1 MMIALTQ
8 RNLKLFFRDKTSV
21 FFSFLSAVIILG
33 LYILFLGDVQGQNL
47 GLEDGRYFT
56 DLWMISGILAV
67 TGMTSAL
74 GGLGIMVEDK
84 TSGVEKDFL
93 ISPLINMKRILSH
106 LFSAIFVSLL
116 MSLMTLI
123 LAEGYL
129 LINGKDIL
137 TGMQLFQMLGILVLS
152 TISSASM
159 VFFVVAF
166 IQSNNAFTTLSIIV
180 GTISGF
186 LTGIYV
192 PIGSLPSAVQMVI
205 KLFPP
210 SHSALLFKQVMMG
223 EVLSSVPIEIVKPI
237 ELQLGIVYEVGDI
250 TLTHLHSIL
259 YLVFTALLFL
269 ALSYFTSKINRK

>member
-33 LYILFLGDVQGQNL
+33 LYILFLGDVQGQNI

-74 GGLGIMVEDK
+74 GSLGIMVEDK

-93 ISPLINMKRILSH
+93 ISPLNNMKRILSH

-137 TGMQLFQMLGILVLS
+137 TGMQLFQML
-152 TISSASM
+152 
-159 VFFVVAF
+159 
-166 IQSNNAFTTLSIIV
+166 
-180 GTISGF
+180 
-186 LTGIYV
+186 
-192 PIGSLPSAVQMVI
+192 
-205 KLFPP
+205 
-210 SHSALLFKQVMMG
+210 G

>member
-74 GGLGIMVEDK
+74 GSLGIMVEDK

-93 ISPLINMKRILSH
+93 ISPLNNMKRILSH

-137 TGMQLFQMLGILVLS
+137 TGMQLFQMLGILMLS
-152 TISSASM
+152 TVSSASL

-192 PIGSLPSAVQMVI
+192 PIGSLPSTVQMVI

-259 YLVFTALLFL
+259 YLVFTVLLFL
-269 ALSYFTSKINRK
+269 ALSYFTSKKNRK

>member
-8 RNLKLFFRDKTSV
+8 RNLKLFFRDKISV

-93 ISPLINMKRILSH
+93 ISPLNNMKRILSH

-192 PIGSLPSAVQMVI
+192 PIGSLPSVVQMVI